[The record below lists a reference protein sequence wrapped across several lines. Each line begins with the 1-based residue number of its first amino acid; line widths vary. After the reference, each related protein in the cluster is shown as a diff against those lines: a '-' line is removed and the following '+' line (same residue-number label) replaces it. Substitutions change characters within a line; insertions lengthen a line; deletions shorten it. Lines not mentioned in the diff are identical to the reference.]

1 MEGPHLESQNGSE
14 EKVEKGMEMSP
25 PCRNARKTYMLGQGR
40 EFSKMPFRSKRKIKY
55 VRETA
60 LPPKPW
66 TSLGAP
72 HKENTVTAED
82 ETGGSAGRGGLPT
95 GQHCP
100 ARGWRSIIFYRKIK
114 LKTFLLHASVRK
126 ATLKSWTDAPP
137 GPPGRAGLRDPL
149 RRQPGQGESSARSGR
164 EARTERTGWECQ
176 KSHLHR
182 RRGLRHPPPPPPRGR
197 LSQLGAWSP
206 ETAGEG
212 GRGEAAHPRTPSLRR
227 FPSRSPESPGLGGGD
242 RAGTRAPGSRCAGG
256 GAGSLSS
263 CGTGT

>member
-14 EKVEKGMEMSP
+14 EKVEKGTEMSP

-100 ARGWRSIIFYRKIK
+100 ARGWRSINFYRKIK

-149 RRQPGQGESSARSGR
+149 RRKPGQAESSARSGR

-182 RRGLRHPPPPPPRGR
+182 RRGPRHPPPPSPERTPESAWSLESRDSRRGGSGRGR
-197 LSQLGAWSP
+197 APPNPVIAS
-206 ETAGEG
+206 
-212 GRGEAAHPRTPSLRR
+212 
-227 FPSRSPESPGLGGGD
+227 FP
-242 RAGTRAPGSRCAGG
+242 
-256 GAGSLSS
+256 
-263 CGTGT
+263 

>member
-1 MEGPHLESQNGSE
+1 MLHLSQNRRKRPIVVTAQNVEEEGAISRRRVEGPHLESQNGSE
-14 EKVEKGMEMSP
+14 EKVEKGTEMSP

-100 ARGWRSIIFYRKIK
+100 ARGWRSINFYRKIK
-114 LKTFLLHASVRK
+114 LKTFLLHVSVRK

-149 RRQPGQGESSARSGR
+149 R
-164 EARTERTGWECQ
+164 
-176 KSHLHR
+176 
-182 RRGLRHPPPPPPRGR
+182 
-197 LSQLGAWSP
+197 
-206 ETAGEG
+206 
-212 GRGEAAHPRTPSLRR
+212 
-227 FPSRSPESPGLGGGD
+227 
-242 RAGTRAPGSRCAGG
+242 
-256 GAGSLSS
+256 
-263 CGTGT
+263 